1 MPAPPG
7 SPEGGPVAQTQVSPR
22 SALLIGVILTLL
34 LLGLG
39 TRSAGI
45 LVLILP
51 PAIYLAAGLLFGP
64 DTLRLETTRTIGRDY
79 AAPDEPITVSVTVTN
94 RGSRLEAVVLEDGV
108 APPATRIDGE
118 SRVLAALEP
127 GKSIEIAYTLRAG
140 RGCYRFRG
148 VQATASDT
156 LGVFQR
162 GALAPAPGQFFVLP
176 NVLRLRRVAIR
187 PSRTRV
193 YAGDVPARQGG
204 PGIDFFGVREYQS
217 GDPLHWINWKAT
229 ARAWEAIF
237 TNEFEQERI
246 ADVGLILD
254 VRRRA
259 YSGLNGHPIFEHAV
273 LAAAA
278 LAEAFL
284 KAGNRVGV
292 LLYGT
297 LLDWTFPGY
306 GKRQRRRVLHAL
318 ARAAP
323 GDSMVFDR
331 LEYIPTRLFP
341 PQSQLVVIS
350 PLLEDD
356 VEPLIA
362 LRAHNYSL
370 MVISP
375 DPIPV
380 ELEALG
386 GRPSAA
392 LAARLARIERALV
405 IRKLRQAGARVLDW
419 NVGVPFEEAVYA
431 AFGRAPPQA
440 RPVRTWL

>member
-1 MPAPPG
+1 M
-7 SPEGGPVAQTQVSPR
+7 SQR
-22 SALLIGVILTLL
+22 LALLIGVILTLL

-39 TRSAGI
+39 ARNAGI

-64 DTLRLETTRTIGRDY
+64 DTLRLEATRTLGGDY
-79 AAPDEPITVSVTVTN
+79 AAPDEPVTVSVMVAN
-94 RGSRLEAVVLEDGV
+94 RGSRLEVVLLEDRV
-108 APPATRIDGE
+108 VPPATHIDGE
-118 SRVLAALEP
+118 SCVLAALEP
-127 GKSIEIAYTLRAG
+127 GETIEIAYALRAG
-140 RGCYRFRG
+140 RGCYRFQG
-148 VQATASDT
+148 VQATASDSC
-156 LGVFQR
+156 GVFQR
-162 GALAPAPGQFFVLP
+162 GALAAAPAQFFVLP

-229 ARAWEAIF
+229 ARAWEAVF

-259 YSGLNGHPIFEHAV
+259 YSGPNGHLIFEHAI
-273 LAAAA
+273 LSAAA

-292 LLYGT
+292 LLYGM

-306 GKRQRRRVLHAL
+306 GKRQRRRVLRAL

-331 LEYIPTRLFP
+331 LEYVPTRLFP

-350 PLLEDD
+350 PLLDDD

-362 LRAHNYSL
+362 LRAHSYSL

-419 NVGVPFEEAVYA
+419 NIGVPFEEAVYA

-440 RPVRTWL
+440 RPVRIWL